1 MCNHKVSCWEKASTV
16 ATFLELLVV
25 VVSLW
30 FIGYQLQQQQVQ
42 LDQQVKL
49 SRAANTQTLVD
60 LITPLNLKVTD
71 RGMAELWV
79 KKDGGIDKVSDVK
92 EREIQ
97 KEQYWTLIASY
108 MIFYENA
115 YSQFR
120 AGLLDE
126 DIYARPTSERT
137 SALSS
142 VSARLSALCL
152 SNSNIRSKTK
162 STVRGCPFP
171 SYSPR
176 ASREKNVSAWLV
188 PAR

>member
-1 MCNHKVSCWEKASTV
+1 MCNHTVSRWEKASTL
-16 ATFLELLVV
+16 ATFLQLLVV

-30 FIGYQLQQQQVQ
+30 FIGYQLQQQKVQ

-79 KKDGGIDKVSDVK
+79 KKDEGIDKVSDVK
-92 EREIQ
+92 ERKIQ

-108 MIFYENA
+108 MVFYENA

-126 DIYARPTSERT
+126 DIYNGWDKDLAGFIEERKLAT
-137 SALSS
+137 HWDDWKDLYRKDFSDHVYQIIASQ
-142 VSARLSALCL
+142 
-152 SNSNIRSKTK
+152 K
-162 STVRGCPFP
+162 STLPTP
-171 SYSPR
+171 PPP
-176 ASREKNVSAWLV
+176 K
-188 PAR
+188 